1 MDEQRKLLDEL
12 MGTDRD
18 LPPDQRVGRRRKFS
32 DQEVCKYYL
41 CGISPFYAFKNTKSA
56 SDAYK
61 YLGMYYDKVCDDK
74 CKAEW
79 EALSQEEKDQYGYEH
94 DLKVLLGKL
103 VADCDHRISKA
114 EEKANMENAPTPLS
128 DTEKEQIEGWSAEM
142 KKLNEESDK
151 AADEGDVDA
160 AEVAVT
166 RIEAVKKMKQD
177 LERSKY
183 PSKIVSVCQV
193 SGVYLSSAD
202 SELRKLD
209 HLKGKQYQGWKAI
222 RDRLSELTAQNP
234 PPSRSARDNGTR
246 RNDSSREGDRDR
258 DYRSRD
264 RDRDYR
270 GRDRR
275 DRDRGFSSRDRD
287 YRRNWDK
294 GKDRDRGRD
303 YHRSRSRRSRSRSR
317 SRERD
322 YRRM

>member
-1 MDEQRKLLDEL
+1 
-12 MGTDRD
+12 
-18 LPPDQRVGRRRKFS
+18 
-32 DQEVCKYYL
+32 
-41 CGISPFYAFKNTKSA
+41 
-56 SDAYK
+56 
-61 YLGMYYDKVCDDK
+61 
-74 CKAEW
+74 
-79 EALSQEEKDQYGYEH
+79 
-94 DLKVLLGKL
+94 
-103 VADCDHRISKA
+103 
-114 EEKANMENAPTPLS
+114 
-128 DTEKEQIEGWSAEM
+128 M

-287 YRRNWDK
+287 YRRDWDK